1 MKRRF
6 IVGIISFVLV
16 LFSALNVHAVNNT
29 VYLNVVKNT
38 DNTVVATLTVDVLDK
53 GLDAL
58 SGKINYDK
66 EKLEFVKIETGNE
79 KWNKPSYNNENGKFT
94 LLINSET
101 ITEKNEA
108 IVITFKVK
116 ENVTGD
122 VTISIVDLVG
132 ATSEDK
138 KINWD
143 GLTAT
148 VNVDG
153 DNNEQN
159 GNNNEGNNENND
171 GNNTE
176 NNNENDN
183 IGNGGNNSEENGNNN
198 GNINNDNNGEH
209 VQNNENNDSNNGNI
223 ENNNIGNNNN
233 DSENDVNNTDKK
245 PSKNEENLAPGK
257 LPQTGNNLFMY
268 IINMAVFLIVAILIV
283 LYIRSK
289 ITKKNKILSFFS

>member
-233 DSENDVNNTDKK
+233 DSENDINNTDKK

-289 ITKKNKILSFFS
+289 INKEK

>member
-38 DNTVVATLTVDVLDK
+38 DNTVVATLTVDALDK

-283 LYIRSK
+283 LYIRV
-289 ITKKNKILSFFS
+289 L

>member
-38 DNTVVATLTVDVLDK
+38 DNTVVATLTVDALDK

-289 ITKKNKILSFFS
+289 INKEK

>member
-16 LFSALNVHAVNNT
+16 LFSALNVKAVNNT

-183 IGNGGNNSEENGNNN
+183 IGNGGNNSEENGSNNC
-198 GNINNDNNGEH
+198 NINNDNNGEH

-289 ITKKNKILSFFS
+289 INKEK

>member
-16 LFSALNVHAVNNT
+16 LFSALNVKAVNNT

-176 NNNENDN
+176 NNSENDN

-209 VQNNENNDSNNGNI
+209 VQNNESNDSNNGNI

-289 ITKKNKILSFFS
+289 INKEK

>member
-257 LPQTGNNLFMY
+257 L
-268 IINMAVFLIVAILIV
+268 LIYVYYKYGCIFNSCNFDST
-283 LYIRSK
+283 LY
-289 ITKKNKILSFFS
+289 KK

>member
-6 IVGIISFVLV
+6 IVGMISFVLV
-16 LFSALNVHAVNNT
+16 LFSALNVKAVNNT

-38 DNTVVATLTVDVLDK
+38 DNTVVATLTVDALDK

-233 DSENDVNNTDKK
+233 DSENDINNTDKK

-289 ITKKNKILSFFS
+289 INKEK

>member
-183 IGNGGNNSEENGNNN
+183 IGNGSNNSEENGNNN

-289 ITKKNKILSFFS
+289 INKEK

>member
-183 IGNGGNNSEENGNNN
+183 IGNCGNNSEENGNNN

-289 ITKKNKILSFFS
+289 INKEK

>member
-38 DNTVVATLTVDVLDK
+38 DNTVVATLTVDALDK

-153 DNNEQN
+153 DNNVQN

-171 GNNTE
+171 GDNTE

-245 PSKNEENLAPGK
+245 TSKNEENLAPGK

-289 ITKKNKILSFFS
+289 INKEK

>member
-38 DNTVVATLTVDVLDK
+38 DNTVVATLTVDALDK

-233 DSENDVNNTDKK
+233 DSENDINNTDKK

-289 ITKKNKILSFFS
+289 INKEK

>member
-1 MKRRF
+1 MKRKF
-6 IVGIISFVLV
+6 IVVIISFVLV

-38 DNTVVATLTVDVLDK
+38 DNTVVATLTVDALDK

-289 ITKKNKILSFFS
+289 INKEK

>member
-16 LFSALNVHAVNNT
+16 LFSALNVKAVNNT

-209 VQNNENNDSNNGNI
+209 VQNNESNDSNNGNI

-289 ITKKNKILSFFS
+289 INKEK

>member
-1 MKRRF
+1 MKRKF

-148 VNVDG
+148 VKVDG
-153 DNNEQN
+153 NNNEQN
-159 GNNNEGNNENND
+159 GNNNNEGNNENND

-223 ENNNIGNNNN
+223 ENNNI
-233 DSENDVNNTDKK
+233 EKR
-245 PSKNEENLAPGK
+245 
-257 LPQTGNNLFMY
+257 Y
-268 IINMAVFLIVAILIV
+268 
-283 LYIRSK
+283 
-289 ITKKNKILSFFS
+289 

>member
-16 LFSALNVHAVNNT
+16 LFSALNVKAVNNT

-233 DSENDVNNTDKK
+233 DSENDVNNTDKQ

-289 ITKKNKILSFFS
+289 INKEK

>member
-6 IVGIISFVLV
+6 IVGIISLVLV

-289 ITKKNKILSFFS
+289 INKEK

>member
-1 MKRRF
+1 M
-6 IVGIISFVLV
+6 

-209 VQNNENNDSNNGNI
+209 VQNNESNDSNNGNI

-289 ITKKNKILSFFS
+289 INKEK

>member
-283 LYIRSK
+283 LYLRSK
-289 ITKKNKILSFFS
+289 INKEK

>member
-1 MKRRF
+1 MKRKF

-148 VNVDG
+148 VKVDG
-153 DNNEQN
+153 N
-159 GNNNEGNNENND
+159 NNNEGNNENND

-223 ENNNIGNNNN
+223 ENNNN
-233 DSENDVNNTDKK
+233 DSENDINNTDKK

-289 ITKKNKILSFFS
+289 INKEK

>member
-1 MKRRF
+1 MKRKF

-66 EKLEFVKIETGNE
+66 EKLEFVK
-79 KWNKPSYNNENGKFT
+79 
-94 LLINSET
+94 
-101 ITEKNEA
+101 
-108 IVITFKVK
+108 VK

-148 VNVDG
+148 VKVDG
-153 DNNEQN
+153 NNNEQN
-159 GNNNEGNNENND
+159 GNNNNEGNNENND

-209 VQNNENNDSNNGNI
+209 VQNNENNDSNNGN
-223 ENNNIGNNNN
+223 
-233 DSENDVNNTDKK
+233 
-245 PSKNEENLAPGK
+245 
-257 LPQTGNNLFMY
+257 
-268 IINMAVFLIVAILIV
+268 MAVFLIVAILIV

-289 ITKKNKILSFFS
+289 INKEK

>member
-1 MKRRF
+1 M
-6 IVGIISFVLV
+6 
-16 LFSALNVHAVNNT
+16 
-29 VYLNVVKNT
+29 KNT

-183 IGNGGNNSEENGNNN
+183 IGNGGNNSEEKWK
-198 GNINNDNNGEH
+198 
-209 VQNNENNDSNNGNI
+209 Q
-223 ENNNIGNNNN
+223 
-233 DSENDVNNTDKK
+233 
-245 PSKNEENLAPGK
+245 
-257 LPQTGNNLFMY
+257 Q
-268 IINMAVFLIVAILIV
+268 
-283 LYIRSK
+283 
-289 ITKKNKILSFFS
+289 

>member
-38 DNTVVATLTVDVLDK
+38 DNTVVATLTVDALDK

-171 GNNTE
+171 GTNTE

-289 ITKKNKILSFFS
+289 INKEK

>member
-16 LFSALNVHAVNNT
+16 LFSALNVKAVNNT

-38 DNTVVATLTVDVLDK
+38 DNTVVATLTVDALDK

-257 LPQTGNNLFMY
+257 LPQTGNNLFSC
-268 IINMAVFLIVAILIV
+268 IFNSCNFDST
-283 LYIRSK
+283 LY
-289 ITKKNKILSFFS
+289 KK

>member
-159 GNNNEGNNENND
+159 GNNNNEGNNENND

-198 GNINNDNNGEH
+198 GNINNDNNGEN
-209 VQNNENNDSNNGNI
+209 VQNNENNDNNNGNI

-233 DSENDVNNTDKK
+233 DSKNDVNNTDKK

-289 ITKKNKILSFFS
+289 INKEK

>member
-198 GNINNDNNGEH
+198 DNINNDNNGEH

-289 ITKKNKILSFFS
+289 INKEK

>member
-38 DNTVVATLTVDVLDK
+38 DNTVVATLTVDALDK

-257 LPQTGNNLFMY
+257 LPQTGNNLFVY

-289 ITKKNKILSFFS
+289 INKEK

>member
-198 GNINNDNNGEH
+198 GNINNDNNGEN
-209 VQNNENNDSNNGNI
+209 VQNNENNDNNNGNI

-289 ITKKNKILSFFS
+289 INKEK

>member
-38 DNTVVATLTVDVLDK
+38 DNTVVATLTVDALDK

-176 NNNENDN
+176 NNSENDN

-289 ITKKNKILSFFS
+289 INKEK

>member
-1 MKRRF
+1 MERLREKAAAF
-6 IVGIISFVLV
+6 GIKLSDHQLEQFETYYEMLV
-16 LFSALNVHAVNNT
+16 E
-29 VYLNVVKNT
+29 KNKVM
-38 DNTVVATLTVDVLDK
+38 NLT
-53 GLDAL
+53 A
-58 SGKINYDK
+58 
-66 EKLEFVKIETGNE
+66 
-79 KWNKPSYNNENGKFT
+79 
-94 LLINSET
+94 

-289 ITKKNKILSFFS
+289 INKEK

>member
-66 EKLEFVKIETGNE
+66 EKLEFIKIETGNE

-289 ITKKNKILSFFS
+289 INKEK

>member
-289 ITKKNKILSFFS
+289 INKEK

>member
-38 DNTVVATLTVDVLDK
+38 DNTVVATLTVDALDK

-245 PSKNEENLAPGK
+245 PSKNDENLAPGK

-289 ITKKNKILSFFS
+289 INKEK

>member
-209 VQNNENNDSNNGNI
+209 VQNNENSDSNNGNI

-289 ITKKNKILSFFS
+289 INKEK

>member
-53 GLDAL
+53 GLEAL

-289 ITKKNKILSFFS
+289 INKEK

>member
-122 VTISIVDLVG
+122 VTISIVNLVG

-289 ITKKNKILSFFS
+289 INKEK

>member
-283 LYIRSK
+283 LYIRV
-289 ITKKNKILSFFS
+289 L

>member
-66 EKLEFVKIETGNE
+66 EILEFVNIETGNE

-289 ITKKNKILSFFS
+289 INKEK

>member
-1 MKRRF
+1 MKRKF

-38 DNTVVATLTVDVLDK
+38 DNTVVATLTVDALDK

-289 ITKKNKILSFFS
+289 INKEK

>member
-16 LFSALNVHAVNNT
+16 LFSALNVKAVNNT

-38 DNTVVATLTVDVLDK
+38 DNTVVATLTVDALDK

-198 GNINNDNNGEH
+198 GNINNDNNGEN
-209 VQNNENNDSNNGNI
+209 VQNNENNDNNNGNI

-233 DSENDVNNTDKK
+233 DSKNDVNNTDKK

-289 ITKKNKILSFFS
+289 INKEK